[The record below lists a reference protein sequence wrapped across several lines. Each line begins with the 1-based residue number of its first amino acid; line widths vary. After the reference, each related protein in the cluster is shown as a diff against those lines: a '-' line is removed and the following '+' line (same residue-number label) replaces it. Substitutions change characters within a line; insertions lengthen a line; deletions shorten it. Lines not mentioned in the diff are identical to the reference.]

1 MKLTNKFFIEFT
13 FFRTDEIAGFDALE
27 ISRRLGITPVSV
39 LPDIRPETLKIELG
53 EEEARRLHGMEV
65 STYYGKKQVN
75 FRETNHIR
83 YDVEIGWDDL
93 KKGEVSETWEQDA
106 NDPGQKT
113 FSRYKFNLEK
123 TWKDHFLVS

>member
-1 MKLTNKFFIEFT
+1 MKLTNKFFIKFT
-13 FFRTDEIAGFDALE
+13 FFRADEVAGFDAME

-75 FRETNHIR
+75 FQEKNNTR

-93 KKGEVSETWEQDA
+93 KKGEVSETWELDA
-106 NDPGQKT
+106 DDPGKKT
-113 FSRYKFNLEK
+113 FAGYNFNFK
-123 TWKDHFLVS
+123 GTWKDHFLVS